1 MSKAVY
7 EEFLA
12 QIELGISEPESEK
25 AQKYLNVRVNSTLKG
40 ESVYIGF
47 LSISKSSTL
56 YKAFLAKV
64 VDNYPD
70 DLWEDKKSHIINAL
84 EKYIVKNGISLELFD
99 DNSEMIESVKDELDE
114 YL

>member
-1 MSKAVY
+1 MSKKVY

-12 QIELGISEPESEK
+12 QVESGISEPEVEK
-25 AQKYLNVRVNSTLKG
+25 AQKYLNVRVNTQLKG

-47 LSISKSSTL
+47 MSISKTSTL
-56 YKAFLAKV
+56 YKAFLAKI
-64 VDNYPD
+64 VDLHPD
-70 DLWEDKKSHIINAL
+70 ALWETKKEHIINAL
-84 EKYIVKNGISLELFD
+84 EKYISKNGISIELFD